1 MRRVICHWS
10 EGNYKANSTDRE
22 HYHILIEGDGTV
34 RGGDHAIADNVSAA
48 DGDYAA
54 HTRGANTGAIGV
66 ACCCMVGCNESPF
79 RPGRQALKKSQWDV
93 MVQVL
98 AELCQF
104 YSIPVTP
111 TTVLGHG
118 EVQKNLGIMQKGKW
132 DPMVWPWDPKKSRE
146 EVGDSL
152 RAEVTAALGKSKRR
166 GKRKAHPVAPVVVAQ
181 EDSPTDDSYT
191 LRSDLLA
198 GDPTLQK
205 IAATDLV
212 LIPPQHSVRVDGIS
226 NIQEALNRLA
236 AAGLPVPR
244 ISFGSDDKHRGFYG
258 PQTTRALRAFQRSAG
273 IGTDGRVG
281 DDTLRALDE
290 ALLATGNSAPIK
302 AIPVVVKSV
311 VVQPMIVEP
320 EPVVILPSL
329 EVPPDLGAPV
339 EAFARPAASS
349 RTSDGRGGSTTSGL
363 RGEVYQPQPNLQ
375 VIMAE
380 ENLTAKRD
388 GKPLGASRS
397 VQQLRILDLSGK
409 STSIE
414 QPDYCWSERKL
425 PGAALFLDHPGF
437 APDAEVIKGEA
448 SYFGKFDTTD
458 EGTGTPVF
466 GLVQTNSSVFGVSL
480 PESLLLRFG
489 LARKDG
495 KFLRKTDKSETAL
508 VEIYFPRLK
517 RMVRAPIVDVGP
529 NPRLKRPADLS
540 VAAAAFLQDEPEE
553 KAKGYRLDNMQVQL
567 RIV

>member
-1 MRRVICHWS
+1 
-10 EGNYKANSTDRE
+10 
-22 HYHILIEGDGTV
+22 IEGSGTV

-79 RPGRQALKKSQWDV
+79 RPGRQPLKKSQWEV
-93 MVQVL
+93 MVQVV

-104 YSIPVTP
+104 YSIPVTS

-118 EVQKNLGIMQKGKW
+118 EVQKNLGIMQRGKW
-132 DPMVWPWDPKKSRE
+132 DPMVWPWNPKKSRE
-146 EVGDSL
+146 EVGASF
-152 RAEVTAALGKSKRR
+152 RAEVTAALGKPKHR
-166 GKRKAHPVAPVVVAQ
+166 GRKKTLPIVPVVAVPA
-181 EDSPTDDSYT
+181 DPPADDSYT

-212 LIPPQHSVRVDGIS
+212 LIPPQHSMRVDGIAD
-226 NIQEALNRLA
+226 IQEALNRLA
-236 AAGLPVPR
+236 AAGHPVPQ
-244 ISFGSDDKHRGFYG
+244 ISFGADNKYRGFYG
-258 PQTTRALRAFQRSAG
+258 PTTTRALRAFQRSVG
-273 IGTDGRVG
+273 IGIDGRVG

-290 ALLATGNSAPIK
+290 ALLATGSSAPIK
-302 AIPVVVKSV
+302 AIPVEILPVVAK
-311 VVQPMIVEP
+311 P

-329 EVPPDLGAPV
+329 EIPPDLGAPV
-339 EAFARPAASS
+339 EDFARPAATS
-349 RTSDGRGGSTTSGL
+349 RTSDGRGGSTTTGL
-363 RGEVYQPQPNLQ
+363 HGEVYQPQPNLQ

-388 GKPLGASRS
+388 GKSLGTSRA
-397 VQQLRILDLSGK
+397 VQQLRVLNLLGK
-409 STSIE
+409 STSVE
-414 QPDYCWSERKL
+414 QPDYCWSGRKL

-480 PESLLLRFG
+480 PESLLVRFG

-495 KFLRKTDKSETAL
+495 KFLRKTDKSDTAL

-517 RMVRAPIVDVGP
+517 RMVRAASVDVGP
-529 NPRLKRPADLS
+529 HPRLKRPAELS

-553 KAKGYRLDNMQVQL
+553 KAKGYKLDNMQVQL